1 VSAIQSGRYGAVD
14 DARQGGGAGR
24 LRSSPINLFLLNC
37 DSDTYSDQFF
47 KIRSQ
52 SMLQHSF
59 TRGLVR
65 IATAALAMACLSGT
79 AQAAGYTLIRLG
91 DLPGGGYYSA
101 AYGINDTGQVVG
113 YSSTAT
119 GYRAFLWDASG
130 GMQDLGD
137 LPGGRDS
144 SGARDINSSGQVVGF
159 SEGAAGARAFLW
171 GSAHRTGA
179 DTRLASKP
187 G

>member
-91 DLPGGGYYSA
+91 DLPGGATTAPPTASMIRGRSWDTA
-101 AYGINDTGQVVG
+101 APRLAI
-113 YSSTAT
+113 
-119 GYRAFLWDASG
+119 
-130 GMQDLGD
+130 
-137 LPGGRDS
+137 
-144 SGARDINSSGQVVGF
+144 ARFFGTR
-159 SEGAAGARAFLW
+159 AAGCRTSAICLEAATVAAHEISTVRGRSW
-171 GSAHRTGA
+171 GSAKAQREPAHSYGGPHIERA
-179 DTRLASKP
+179 RIHA
-187 G
+187 